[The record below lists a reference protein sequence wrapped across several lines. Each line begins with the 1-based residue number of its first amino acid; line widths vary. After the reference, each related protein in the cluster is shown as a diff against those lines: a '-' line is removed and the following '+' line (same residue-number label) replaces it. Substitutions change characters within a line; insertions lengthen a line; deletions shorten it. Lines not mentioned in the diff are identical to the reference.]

1 MATKTPKKTKKLTK
15 LQKARREIAR
25 RNKLFAAADAAEKRV
40 LIAKDVIAQIKNG
53 NFKAAGGTWVRPM
66 TARHLGNLSVEF
78 GADASLR
85 ELVLTDK
92 LGKCDCCALGA
103 MFMSCTLYNNKT
115 TAEDFEQEVNDGAF
129 DFLVEDKGSISNG
142 LNTFFS
148 PAQLRLIEMYFERG
162 YGAWSPRS
170 DAETARVELWY
181 ETYSTDRSRLL
192 AIMQN
197 IVDNNGTF
205 KP

>member
-1 MATKTPKKTKKLTK
+1 M
-15 LQKARREIAR
+15 
-25 RNKLFAAADAAEKRV
+25 